1 MFIIEQITIICYY
14 IKDNMKNLINIKIHN
29 RRGIKGADI
38 LIEILLI
45 IVIIL
50 LIINI
55 FICTR
60 PKDINLVKFRE
71 DIETKFESM
80 EKSFRQEFYANR
92 EESRRNEQEN
102 RQEMKV
108 SIDSLTSSISRH
120 IMNLSTLQQN
130 QFDINSKN
138 LENTLNS
145 FNENMM
151 KSLDNLAKLQ
161 NEKLSQ
167 LTKVTEE
174 KFTGLTKSTED
185 NLEKMRVTVDEK
197 LQNTLEKR
205 LGQSFKMVNDRLE
218 QVYKGLGEMQT
229 LATGVGDLKKVLSNV
244 KTRGVLGEIQLE
256 RILEQFLAPEQYAK
270 NVIIKKG
277 SRETVEFA
285 IRLPGKDELKDT
297 IYLPLD
303 AKFPLDIYNKLID
316 AYEEGNQSSIDS
328 ASKELERFIKKSAK
342 DIRDKYIDPPN
353 TTEFGILF
361 LPTEGLYA
369 EVVKR
374 QQLVEDLQRDF
385 KINITGPTT
394 LIALLNSLQMG
405 FKTLA
410 IERHSSEVWKVLGAV
425 KTEFAKFETVLNAAQ
440 SKLNQASSE
449 IDKLV
454 GTRTRQINRK
464 LESVEKL
471 SHDQA
476 YEYIATLKNDEF

>member
-1 MFIIEQITIICYY
+1 MV
-14 IKDNMKNLINIKIHN
+14 
-29 RRGIKGADI
+29 
-38 LIEILLI
+38 EILLI

-55 FICTR
+55 LLTFKR
-60 PKDINLVKFRE
+60 PNGTNLEKINN
-71 DIETKFESM
+71 DIEKKFNNM
-80 EKSFRQEFYANR
+80 ENYFRQEFYANR
-92 EESRRNEQEN
+92 EESRRNEKEN
-102 RQEMKV
+102 RQEIKV
-108 SIDSLTSSISRH
+108 SMDSLMSSISRN
-120 IMNLSTLQQN
+120 IMNLSTFQQN
-130 QFDINSKN
+130 QFEINSKN
-138 LENTLNS
+138 MDNTLNS
-145 FNENMM
+145 FNENMI
-151 KSLDNLAKLQ
+151 KSLDNLAQLQ

-167 LTKVTEE
+167 
-174 KFTGLTKSTED
+174 LTKSTED
-185 NLEKMRVTVDEK
+185 NLEKMRITVDEK
-197 LQNTLEKR
+197 LQSTLEKR
-205 LGQSFKMVNDRLE
+205 LGESFKMVNDRLE
-218 QVYKGLGEMQT
+218 QVYKGLGEMQN

-256 RILEQFLAPEQYAK
+256 HILEQFLGPEQYDK
-270 NVIIKKG
+270 NVITKKG
-277 SRETVEFA
+277 SRDTVEFV
-285 IRLPGKDELKDT
+285 IKLPGKDETKET

-316 AYEEGNQSSIDS
+316 AYDEGNQTTIDS
-328 ASKELERFIKKSAK
+328 ASKELEKFIKKSAK

-369 EVVKR
+369 EVIKR
-374 QQLVEDLQRDF
+374 QQLVEDLQRDY

-425 KTEFAKFETVLNAAQ
+425 KTEFSKFETVLNAAQ
-440 SKLNQASSE
+440 TKINQASLE

-464 LESVEKL
+464 LQSVEQL
-471 SHDQA
+471 SNDKS
-476 YEYIATLKNDEF
+476 YEYIASSKDNEI

>member
-1 MFIIEQITIICYY
+1 MT
-14 IKDNMKNLINIKIHN
+14 
-29 RRGIKGADI
+29 
-38 LIEILLI
+38 EILLV
-45 IVIIL
+45 IVIVL

-55 FICTR
+55 FISTR
-60 PKDINLVKFRE
+60 KEEVNMGKISENIENKF
-71 DIETKFESM
+71 DNM
-80 EKSFRQEFYANR
+80 QKSFREEFYTNR
-92 EESRRNEQEN
+92 EESRRNEQDN
-102 RQEMKV
+102 RQEIKV
-108 SIDSLTSSISRH
+108 SIDSMTSSISRH

-145 FNENMM
+145 FNENMI
-151 KSLDNLAKLQ
+151 KSLDNLSQLQ

-167 LTKVTEE
+167 LKETTEE
-174 KFTGLTKSTED
+174 KFTELTNSTEE

-197 LQNTLEKR
+197 LQSTLEKR
-205 LGQSFKMVNDRLE
+205 LGESFKMVNDRLE

-229 LATGVGDLKKVLSNV
+229 LANGVGDLKKVLSNV

-256 RILEQFLAPEQYAK
+256 RILEQFLAQEQYDK
-270 NVIIKKG
+270 NVITKKG

-285 IRLPGKDELKDT
+285 IKLPGKDELKET
-297 IYLPLD
+297 IYLPID
-303 AKFPLDIYNKLID
+303 AKFPLDIYNKLVD
-316 AYEEGNQSSIDS
+316 AYEEGNQNNIDIT
-328 ASKELERFIKKSAK
+328 SKELEKFIRKSAK

-369 EVVKR
+369 EVIKR
-374 QQLVEDLQRDF
+374 QQLVEDLQRNY

-425 KTEFAKFETVLNAAQ
+425 KTEFSKFETVLNAAQ
-440 SKLNQASSE
+440 TKLNQASSE

-471 SHDQA
+471 SHNKA
-476 YEYIATLKNDEF
+476 YDYISSSEDDKF

>member
-1 MFIIEQITIICYY
+1 MT
-14 IKDNMKNLINIKIHN
+14 
-29 RRGIKGADI
+29 
-38 LIEILLI
+38 EILLI
-45 IVIIL
+45 IVIVL

-55 FICTR
+55 FVCTKA
-60 PKDINLVKFRE
+60 KDINLDKLSE
-71 DIETKFESM
+71 DMEKKLDSM
-80 EKSFRQEFYANR
+80 EKSFRQEFYTNR

-130 QFDINSKN
+130 QFDINSKS

-151 KSLDNLAKLQ
+151 KSLDNLAQLQ
-161 NEKLSQ
+161 NEKLNQ

-174 KFTGLTKSTED
+174 KFTGLTKSTEN
-185 NLEKMRVTVDEK
+185 NLEKMRITVDEK
-197 LQNTLEKR
+197 LQSTLEKR
-205 LGQSFKMVNDRLE
+205 LGESFKMVNDRLE
-218 QVYKGLGEMQT
+218 EVYKGLGEMQT

-270 NVIIKKG
+270 NVITKKG

-285 IRLPGKDELKDT
+285 IKLPGKDEIKDT

-316 AYEEGNQSSIDS
+316 AYEEGSQKSIDS

-369 EVVKR
+369 EVIKR

-425 KTEFAKFETVLNAAQ
+425 KTEFSKFETVLNAAQ

-471 SHDQA
+471 SYDQA
-476 YEYIATLKNDEF
+476 YEYIAPSKDDEF

>member
-1 MFIIEQITIICYY
+1 MT
-14 IKDNMKNLINIKIHN
+14 
-29 RRGIKGADI
+29 
-38 LIEILLI
+38 EILLV
-45 IVIIL
+45 IVIVL

-55 FICTR
+55 FINTR
-60 PKDINLVKFRE
+60 KEEVNMGKISENIENKF
-71 DIETKFESM
+71 DNM
-80 EKSFRQEFYANR
+80 QKSFREEFYTNR
-92 EESRRNEQEN
+92 EESRRNEQDN
-102 RQEMKV
+102 RQEIKV
-108 SIDSLTSSISRH
+108 SIDSMTSSISRH

-145 FNENMM
+145 FNENMI
-151 KSLDNLAKLQ
+151 KSLDNLSQLQ

-167 LTKVTEE
+167 LKETTEE
-174 KFTGLTKSTED
+174 KFTELTKSTEE

-197 LQNTLEKR
+197 LQSTLEKR
-205 LGQSFKMVNDRLE
+205 LGESFKMVNDRLE

-229 LATGVGDLKKVLSNV
+229 LANGVGDLKKVLSNV

-256 RILEQFLAPEQYAK
+256 RILEQFLAQEQYDK
-270 NVIIKKG
+270 NVITKKG

-285 IRLPGKDELKDT
+285 IKLPGKDELKET
-297 IYLPLD
+297 IYLPID
-303 AKFPLDIYNKLID
+303 AKFPLDIYNKLVD
-316 AYEEGNQSSIDS
+316 AYEEGNQNNIDIT
-328 ASKELERFIKKSAK
+328 SKELEKFIRKSAK

-369 EVVKR
+369 EVIKR
-374 QQLVEDLQRDF
+374 QQLVEDLQRNY

-425 KTEFAKFETVLNAAQ
+425 KTEFSKFETVLNAAQ
-440 SKLNQASSE
+440 TKLNQASSE

-471 SHDQA
+471 SNNKA
-476 YEYIATLKNDEF
+476 YDYISSSKDDKF

>member
-1 MFIIEQITIICYY
+1 MT
-14 IKDNMKNLINIKIHN
+14 
-29 RRGIKGADI
+29 
-38 LIEILLI
+38 EILLV
-45 IVIIL
+45 IVIVL

-55 FICTR
+55 FINTR
-60 PKDINLVKFRE
+60 KEEVNMGKISENIENKF
-71 DIETKFESM
+71 DNM
-80 EKSFRQEFYANR
+80 QKSFREEFYTNR
-92 EESRRNEQEN
+92 EESRRNEQDN
-102 RQEMKV
+102 RQEIKV
-108 SIDSLTSSISRH
+108 SIDSMTSSISRH

-130 QFDINSKN
+130 QFDINSKS

-145 FNENMM
+145 FNENMI
-151 KSLDNLAKLQ
+151 KSLDNLSQLQ

-167 LTKVTEE
+167 LKETTEE
-174 KFTGLTKSTED
+174 KFTELTKSTEE

-197 LQNTLEKR
+197 LQSTLEKR
-205 LGQSFKMVNDRLE
+205 LGESFKMVNDRLE

-229 LATGVGDLKKVLSNV
+229 LANGVGDLKKVLSNV

-256 RILEQFLAPEQYAK
+256 RILEQFLAQEQYDK
-270 NVIIKKG
+270 NVITKKG

-285 IRLPGKDELKDT
+285 IKLPGKDELKET
-297 IYLPLD
+297 IYLPID
-303 AKFPLDIYNKLID
+303 AKFPLDIYNKLVD
-316 AYEEGNQSSIDS
+316 AYEEGNQNNIDIT
-328 ASKELERFIKKSAK
+328 SKELEKFIRKSAK

-369 EVVKR
+369 EVIKR
-374 QQLVEDLQRDF
+374 QQLVEDLQRNY

-425 KTEFAKFETVLNAAQ
+425 KTEFSKFETVLNAAQ
-440 SKLNQASSE
+440 TKLNQASSE

-471 SHDQA
+471 SHNKA
-476 YEYIATLKNDEF
+476 YDYISSSEDDKF